1 MKNLNRRIKREMS
14 RYSAKSLFSGSIMKA
29 LKNQKNELYAE
40 YNKWIVNLKNSMHQ
54 RKYRAVIGEIEKRK
68 SNFKSLGELHWKY
81 QNIEIDAIFK
91 IIKKKIFYHH
101 KEISKEGSH
110 HYNSCL
116 FWFNQIFLLL
126 EQFILEI
133 RPDLNKMVNY
143 KNKDIMN
150 PIQCLIDSFI
160 KFFFLLLIFAQ
171 YNQQHI
177 YISKKYN

>member
-14 RYSAKSLFSGSIMKA
+14 RYSAKYLFSGSIMKA

-91 IIKKKIFYHH
+91 IIKKKMFNHH
-101 KEISKEGSH
+101 KYISKEGSH
-110 HYNSCL
+110 H
-116 FWFNQIFLLL
+116 
-126 EQFILEI
+126 
-133 RPDLNKMVNY
+133 
-143 KNKDIMN
+143 
-150 PIQCLIDSFI
+150 
-160 KFFFLLLIFAQ
+160 
-171 YNQQHI
+171 
-177 YISKKYN
+177 